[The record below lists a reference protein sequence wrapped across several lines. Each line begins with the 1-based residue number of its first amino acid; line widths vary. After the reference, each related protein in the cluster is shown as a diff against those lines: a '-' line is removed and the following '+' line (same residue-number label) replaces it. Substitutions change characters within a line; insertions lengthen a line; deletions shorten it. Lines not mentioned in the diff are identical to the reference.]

1 MINGLRVKQARD
13 IRKLTQTELASRIG
27 EHQSVIGK
35 METDVREWPDN
46 IIQSIALVLGFSVS
60 FFSQGI
66 GPEFPLGSLLFR
78 CRADLPANEKTRI
91 RQLALIEYEICEKL
105 AVGTRPIQLNFP
117 HFNNT
122 DPIEAARVT
131 RATLGLSPDA
141 PIPHLVNKLEKNGV
155 FVLSVPD
162 VAEGFEAFS
171 LWSDSDP
178 RRPVVVTN
186 PDKTADRLRL
196 SCAHELGHLV
206 LHRSPRGDLAEMEK
220 EAYSFSSE
228 FLMPEE
234 AMRREIRTP
243 VSLSDL
249 ARLKPRWGV
258 SIQALIRRARDL
270 ELLTERQ
277 YRYFFEQIS
286 KLGWRKRE
294 PQEFDIKPERPRLL
308 SKLAEVVYGVPV
320 NPRKVAELVSI
331 PVGLAEQ
338 ILAAH
343 AQKADMPRRSL
354 PVDDFKNG
362 AKPLNNIVKFS
373 RKKAN

>member
-1 MINGLRVKQARD
+1 MINGLRVKQARE
-13 IRKLTQTELASRIG
+13 IRKLTQMELASRIG
-27 EHQSVIGK
+27 VHQSVIGK
-35 METDVREWPDN
+35 METTIREWSDN
-46 IIQSIALVLGFSVS
+46 IIQSAALVLGFSVS

-78 CRADLPANEKTRI
+78 CRADLPANEKARI

-117 HFNNT
+117 HLNNT

-155 FVLSVPD
+155 FVMAVPG
-162 VAEGFEAFS
+162 APEGFEAFS

-178 RRPVVVTN
+178 RRPVVVIN
-186 PDKTADRLRL
+186 PDKPTDRLRL
-196 SCAHELGHLV
+196 SCAHEIGHLA
-206 LHRSPRGDLAEMEK
+206 LHRSPRGNLIEMEK
-220 EAYSFSSE
+220 DAYAFSSE

-234 AMRREIRTP
+234 AMRLEIRTP
-243 VSLSDL
+243 ISLSDL

-286 KLGWRKRE
+286 KMGWRKCE
-294 PQEFDIKPERPRLL
+294 PPEFDIKPERPRLL
-308 SKLAEVVYGVPV
+308 SKLAEIAYGVPS
-320 NPRKVAELVSI
+320 NPRKVAELASI
-331 PVGLAEQ
+331 PIGLAEQ
-338 ILAAH
+338 ILAVH
-343 AQKADMPRRSL
+343 AQKADMPRRSES
-354 PVDDFKNG
+354 VDDFESD
-362 AKPLNNIVKFS
+362 AKPPNNLIRFS

>member
-1 MINGLRVKQARD
+1 MINGLRVKQARE
-13 IRKLTQTELASRIG
+13 IRKLTQMELASRIG
-27 EHQSVIGK
+27 VHQSVIGK
-35 METDVREWPDN
+35 METAVREWSDN
-46 IIQSIALVLGFSVS
+46 IIQSAALVLGFSVS

-78 CRADLPANEKTRI
+78 CRADLPANEKARI

-117 HFNNT
+117 QFNNT

-155 FVLSVPD
+155 FVLAVPD
-162 VAEGFEAFS
+162 APEGFEAFS

-178 RRPVVVTN
+178 RRPVVVIN
-186 PDKTADRLRL
+186 PDKPTDRLRL
-196 SCAHELGHLV
+196 SCAHEIGHLV
-206 LHRSPRGDLAEMEK
+206 LHRSPRGDLMEMEK
-220 EAYSFSSE
+220 DAYAFSSE

-234 AMRREIRTP
+234 AMLLEIRTP

-258 SIQALIRRARDL
+258 SIQALIRRAHNL

-286 KLGWRKRE
+286 KMGWRKRE
-294 PQEFDIKPERPRLL
+294 PPEFDIKPEMPRLL
-308 SKLAEVVYGVPV
+308 SKLAEIAYGVPA

-331 PVGLAEQ
+331 PIGLAEQ
-338 ILAAH
+338 ILIVH
-343 AQKADMPRRSL
+343 AQKTDMPRRPE
-354 PVDDFKNG
+354 PVDDIESD
-362 AKPLNNIVKFS
+362 AKPLNNLVRFT